1 MNESIADCIA
11 TLRIRDE
18 FDDGQD
24 IMAAAVAELRA
35 AMQAIGFPEIT
46 VESRV
51 SNITNCFQ
59 KAETATA
66 FTDGVLKHRE
76 LK

>member
-1 MNESIADCIA
+1 MSKAMDDTPFLHMRPHPFIQ
-11 TLRIRDE
+11 RI
-18 FDDGQD
+18 
-24 IMAAAVAELRA
+24 VS
-35 AMQAIGFPEIT
+35 AIGFPEIT
-46 VESRV
+46 VKSRI

-66 FTDGVLKHRE
+66 FTDGVLEHRE